1 MTDADAPAE
10 GVSRR
15 FKLFLAV
22 IGLLLFGLFVWVTLA
37 APGSTPL

>member
-1 MTDADAPAE
+1 MTESDARSE

-15 FKLFLAV
+15 FKLLLAL